1 MSDWTYIV
9 GETSYNQD
17 FRIINQDTDE
27 VIQLGG
33 TITMFISSSDFV
45 TAFPASGDGVAMSI
59 VSVDGEPAA
68 RLAVISMNMPQTP
81 GIFLAQIKIEDTQTF
96 KTFLLNLR
104 VIRSITN

>member
-1 MSDWTYIV
+1 MTDWTYIV

-17 FRIINQDTDE
+17 FRIINQDTNE

-33 TITMFISSSDFV
+33 TITMFITSSDFV
-45 TAFPASGDGVAMSI
+45 TPFPASGDGVAMSI
-59 VSVDGEPAA
+59 VTVDNEPAA
-68 RLAVISMNMPQTP
+68 RLGVISMNMPQTP

>member
-1 MSDWTYIV
+1 MTDWSYIV

-17 FRIINQDTDE
+17 FRIINQDTNE

-33 TITMFISSSDFV
+33 TITMFITSSDFV
-45 TAFPASGDGVAMSI
+45 TSFPASGDGVAMSI
-59 VSVDGEPAA
+59 VSVDDEPAA
-68 RLAVISMNMPQTP
+68 RLGVISMNMPQTP

-96 KTFLLNLR
+96 KTFLINLR

>member
-1 MSDWTYIV
+1 MTDWTYIV

-17 FRIINQDTDE
+17 FRIINQDTNE

-45 TAFPASGDGVAMSI
+45 TPFPASGNGVVMTI
-59 VSVDGEPAA
+59 VTVDNEPAA
-68 RLAVISMNMPQTP
+68 RLGVIATNMPQDT
-81 GIFLAQIKIEDTQTF
+81 GIYLAQIKIEDTQTF
-96 KTFLLNLR
+96 KTFLINLR

>member
-1 MSDWTYIV
+1 MTDWSYIV

-17 FRIINQDTDE
+17 FRIINQDTNE

-33 TITMFISSSDFV
+33 TITMFITSSDFV
-45 TAFPASGDGVAMSI
+45 TPFPASGDGVAMSI
-59 VSVDGEPAA
+59 ETVDGEPAA
-68 RLAVISMNMPQTP
+68 RLGVIAMNMPQTP

-96 KTFLLNLR
+96 KTFLINLR